1 MTLRSLFTHYLA
13 ILDERRR
20 RRGRGKGIVQAGYSL
35 AEILIVMAIISML
48 MGAAGFVGVRVL
60 DNSRKKETRNMMRQ
74 IENALTA
81 WQAEGGDPCPS
92 SLADLSAKKILNKE
106 PKDGYGR
113 AFVMKC
119 PGENGREID
128 LISFGK
134 DGKEGTPDD
143 IKSWEEEKEKPNP

>member
-1 MTLRSLFTHYLA
+1 MTLRSLLQHYLA
-13 ILDERRR
+13 VIDERRR
-20 RRGRGKGIVQAGYSL
+20 RRGKNAQAGYSL

-81 WQAEGGDPCPS
+81 WQAEGGEPCPN

-106 PKDGYGR
+106 PKDGWGQ
-113 AFVMKC
+113 AFIFKC
-119 PGENGREID
+119 PGDHGNEID
-128 LISFGK
+128 LTSKGK
-134 DGKEGTPDD
+134 DRKENTEDD
-143 IKSWEEEKEKPNP
+143 IHSWDDDSGTKKGG